1 MNKMTSKKNEPQ
13 AQPAATSG
21 TAAANEPTQ
30 SIPATDSNFD
40 TEEQSIKSST
50 PFDSFSKE
58 SGTSATDAFGAGVWH
73 NNKKINGQWSKA
85 ETRNSWIG
93 ITDLGWKKIS
103 PATDT
108 SVTAITII
116 AASALETQTPVNV
129 LLDND
134 QVVELYNW

>member
-1 MNKMTSKKNEPQ
+1 MTSKKNEPK
-13 AQPAATSG
+13 AQPAASSSTV
-21 TAAANEPTQ
+21 AANGPTQ
-30 SIPATDSNFD
+30 PLPE
-40 TEEQSIKSST
+40 TESSFGSEENSMKSST
-50 PFDSFSKE
+50 PFDSFTKE
-58 SGTSATDAFGAGVWH
+58 AGAANTDAFGAGVWH
-73 NNKKINGQWSKA
+73 NSKKINGQWSKA

-93 ITDLGWKKIS
+93 ITDLGWKKIN

-134 QVVELYNW
+134 QVFEIYNW

>member
-1 MNKMTSKKNEPQ
+1 MTSKKNEPK
-13 AQPAATSG
+13 AQPAA
-21 TAAANEPTQ
+21 AATTQMANGPTQ
-30 SIPATDSNFD
+30 PLPEASSGS
-40 TEEQSIKSST
+40 EEQSLKSST
-50 PFDSFSKE
+50 PFDSFTKE
-58 SGTSATDAFGAGVWH
+58 TGAGTTEAFGAGVWH
-73 NNKKINGQWSKA
+73 NSKKINGQWSKA

-93 ITDLGWKKIS
+93 ITDLGWKKIN

-134 QVVELYNW
+134 QVFEIYNW